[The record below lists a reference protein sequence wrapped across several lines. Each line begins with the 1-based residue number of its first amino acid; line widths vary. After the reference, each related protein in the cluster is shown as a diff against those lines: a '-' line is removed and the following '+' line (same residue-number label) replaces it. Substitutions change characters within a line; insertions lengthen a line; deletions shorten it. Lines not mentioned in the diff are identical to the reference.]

1 MQASIKD
8 SLVVNRDKATVFKAL
23 IDIKEY
29 KHWREGLEEVYTEPE
44 GEILA
49 GTDIISIY
57 KNEEEE
63 LSVVERVLKL
73 DFPNEL
79 VIQFVAPDMKD
90 VVHYK
95 FEEQGNQTRINFKT
109 TKKNLGFMQWTIIIS
124 NKKIIRQLT
133 RETLNQFKNHVEKK

>member
-8 SLVVNRDKATVFKAL
+8 TLIVNNDKATVFKAL
-23 IDIKEY
+23 IDIEEF
-29 KHWREGLEEVYTEPE
+29 KHWRAGLENVYTEPG
-44 GEILA
+44 GEISE

-79 VIQFVAPDMKD
+79 VVQFIAPDMKD
-90 VVHYK
+90 VVQYR
-95 FEEQGNQTRINFKT
+95 FEEEGSQTRINFKT

-124 NKKIIRQLT
+124 NKKAIRQLT
-133 RETLNQFKNHVEKK
+133 RETLNQFKNYVEKK